1 MDKSNEIVAI
11 PELLEL
17 IAIKGCIV
25 TIDAM
30 GCQKKIASKILEQ
43 EADYI
48 LMVKDNQQELH
59 QQIKTTFKVQK
70 PVSVHRQY
78 EFAHGRIEERYCEV
92 ITNLD
97 YLDNKDQWEG
107 ISALVRIT
115 AKRTIKKTGV
125 TSQEERHYITSIKQ
139 LDASKMGDVIRSHCD
154 IENKLHGTLDVVMNE
169 DNQLKRAALDDS
181 YRETS

>member
-1 MDKSNEIVAI
+1 MYKSNEIVTI

-43 EADYI
+43 EADYS

-78 EFAHGRIEERYCEV
+78 EFALGRIEERYCEV
-92 ITNLD
+92 TTNLN
-97 YLDNKDQWEG
+97 YLDNKENRCYKSRGTSLYYIHQT
-107 ISALVRIT
+107 VRC
-115 AKRTIKKTGV
+115 
-125 TSQEERHYITSIKQ
+125 Q
-139 LDASKMGDVIRSHCD
+139 
-154 IENKLHGTLDVVMNE
+154 
-169 DNQLKRAALDDS
+169 
-181 YRETS
+181 